1 MEVKEKHRLV
11 ASGTHPYQVSNG
23 NLGMCLD
30 QESNPQPFGVWD
42 DASTNRANWP
52 WRQVHI
58 LLADKMCNI

>member
-30 QESNPQPFGVWD
+30 QESNPQPLGVGD
-42 DASTNRANWP
+42 DTQP
-52 WRQVHI
+52 TELPGQG
-58 LLADKMCNI
+58 K